1 MLKVILAHSDDP
13 DTQEA
18 IAEVLDGCVR
28 DLSNFSDIPPKAGI
42 LFAAIDFDYALI
54 LQEIQQAFPEIDLIG
69 CTTDGEMSS
78 ILGFQQ
84 DSLTLM
90 LFCSDTVDIHAGVGY
105 RAKENPLA
113 AAQQAVQQAT
123 EKCKTPAKIC
133 VTLPASYLA
142 DGSTT
147 NGELI
152 LAGLKSALG
161 SHIPILGGAAGDQF
175 RFQTA
180 YQFFGNEV
188 FTDALPI
195 LIFSGDILFSYGTG
209 CGWTPIGCKSI
220 VTKSH
225 GTIVDEI
232 DGVSALK
239 FYQRYLGDRQPT
251 AENPLAVYEGN
262 SDRYYMRVPNTCAP
276 NGSINFL
283 GSVPENAIIQMT
295 DFNRDDVLYGVKT
308 SLQTALEN
316 YPGTEPDAIL
326 LFSCCCRRWL
336 LGTRAKEEYQIIQQ
350 ELYQKLAK
358 EIPICGFYTYG
369 EFSPINPQGST
380 YYHQETF
387 VTLLIGTK

>member
-1 MLKVILAHSDDP
+1 MLKVILGHSDDP

-18 IAEVLDGCVR
+18 TQEVIDRCVSQLR
-28 DLSNFSDIPPKAGI
+28 NLPELPIKAGI
-42 LFAAIDFDYALI
+42 IFAAIDFDHALI
-54 LQEIQQAFPEIDLIG
+54 LKEIRQVFPDIDLIG
-69 CTTDGEMSS
+69 CTTDGEISS

-105 RAKENPLA
+105 KAKENPLA

-123 EKCKTPAKIC
+123 QKCGTPAKLC

-152 LAGLKSALG
+152 LASLKSALG
-161 SHIPILGGAAGDQF
+161 SEVPILGGAAGDQF
-175 RFQTA
+175 RFKTA

-209 CGWTPIGCKSI
+209 CGWTPIGRKSI

-225 GTIVDEI
+225 GTVVEEI
-232 DGVSALK
+232 DGVSALT

-262 SDRYYMRVPNTCAP
+262 SDRYYMRVPNTCTSTS
-276 NGSINFL
+276 SINFL
-283 GSVPENAIIQMT
+283 GSVPEKATVQMT
-295 DFNRDDVLYGVKT
+295 DFNRDDVLHAVKT

-336 LGTRAKEEYQIIQQ
+336 LGTRAKEEYQIIKT
-350 ELYQKLAK
+350 ELGK

-369 EFSPINPQGST
+369 EFAPIQPQGST

-387 VTLLIGTK
+387 VTLLLGTK